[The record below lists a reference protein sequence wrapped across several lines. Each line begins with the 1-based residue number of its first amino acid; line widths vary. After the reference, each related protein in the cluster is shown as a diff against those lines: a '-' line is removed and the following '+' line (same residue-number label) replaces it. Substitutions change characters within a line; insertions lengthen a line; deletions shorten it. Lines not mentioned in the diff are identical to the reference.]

1 MKCPDCEG
9 TGYDTWFDG
18 NVKMQ
23 DHDVPCSNCSGR
35 GEIKEGAECQK

>member
-18 NVKMQ
+18 NMKKQ
-23 DHDVPCSNCSGR
+23 DRDIPCSNCDGH
-35 GEIKEGAECQK
+35 GAIKEGTE